1 MVYIPMRTFPGNF
14 SLIRVIFDR
23 KFDRKLVEI
32 GPFGPKLEIFNQLFR
47 FQQNSWQFCA
57 TIVFFQV
64 LFIVLFGLFVKYDDD
79 FHKSILEASDADR
92 PGLIAAQDAE
102 LTRNFA
108 CKYF

>member
-1 MVYIPMRTFPGNF
+1 MVI
-14 SLIRVIFDR
+14 L
-23 KFDRKLVEI
+23 
-32 GPFGPKLEIFNQLFR
+32 NQLFR

-64 LFIVLFGLFVKYDDD
+64 LFIVLFGLFVKYDDE
-79 FHKSILEASDADR
+79 FHKSILDETDPVKKAEM
-92 PGLIAAQDAE
+92 IAAQDGE